1 MDKQNVRQHLIE
13 TGAKAFMTKGYHAV
27 GLQEILAAAQVP
39 KGSFYYY
46 FRSKED
52 FCIAIID
59 HYIRLYAERHMAV
72 LLDRAR
78 PAQDRLLDFFA
89 AEKTYYRQQQC
100 QHSCLL
106 AKLAMELSLLSES
119 IRAELQRGM
128 NGWIGTVA
136 ACLADG
142 VAAGEFTL
150 FQPPETTAEF
160 FYAAWAGAITR
171 MQATQTLAPLD
182 TFIAFAAREIGGR
195 PH

>member
-1 MDKQNVRQHLIE
+1 MDKQDVRQHLIE

-27 GLQEILAAAQVP
+27 GLQEILVAARVP

-59 HYIRLYAERHMAV
+59 HYIRLYAERHMAA

-78 PAQDRLLDFFA
+78 PAKDRLLAFFA
-89 AEKTYYRQQQC
+89 AEKTYYRGLQC
-100 QHSCLL
+100 QHGCLL
-106 AKLAMELSLLSES
+106 AKLAMEMALLSEP
-119 IRAELQRGM
+119 IRNELQRGM
-128 NGWIGTVA
+128 NGWIRTVA

-150 FQPPETTAEF
+150 FQPAETTAEF

-171 MQATQTLAPLD
+171 MQATRSVAPLD
-182 TFIAFAAREIGGR
+182 TFIAFAAREIGGQ
-195 PH
+195 PQ

>member
-1 MDKQNVRQHLIE
+1 MDKQDVRLHLIE
-13 TGAKAFMTKGYHAV
+13 VGAKAFMAKGYHAV
-27 GLQEILAAAQVP
+27 GLKEILADAQVP

-59 HYIRLYAERHMAV
+59 HYIRLYAENRLAV
-72 LLDRAR
+72 LYERSR
-78 PAQDRLLDFFA
+78 PAKERLLTFFA
-89 AEKTYYRQQQC
+89 AEKTYYQQKQC

-106 AKLAMELSLLSES
+106 AKLAMELSLLSEP

-128 NGWIGTVA
+128 NGWIRTVA
-136 ACLADG
+136 ACLAEG

-150 FQPPETTAEF
+150 FQPPAVMAEF
-160 FYAAWAGAITR
+160 LYAAWAGAITR
-171 MQATQTLAPLD
+171 MQATQSLEPLD
-182 TFIAFAAREIGGR
+182 IFIAFAAREIGAQ

>member
-1 MDKQNVRQHLIE
+1 MDKHDVRQHLIE

-27 GLQEILAAAQVP
+27 GLQEILADARVP

-72 LLDRAR
+72 LADRAQSAR
-78 PAQDRLLDFFA
+78 DRLLVFFA
-89 AEKTYYRQQQC
+89 AEKDYYLRQQC

-106 AKLAMELSLLSES
+106 AKLAMEMALLSEP
-119 IRAELQRGM
+119 IRTELLRGM
-128 NGWIGTVA
+128 SGWIRTVA

-142 VAAGEFTL
+142 AAAGEFTL

-160 FYAAWAGAITR
+160 LYAAWAGAITR
-171 MQATQTLAPLD
+171 MQATRSVAPLD
-182 TFIAFAAREIGGR
+182 TFIAFAAREIGA
-195 PH
+195 PPQ